1 MFVSYT
7 FEKNEPLRIH
17 FSMQGMQVRSLVWE
31 DPICCGAT
39 EPLCHNW
46 KETHE
51 PQGGSHALQ
60 LRPYSQINK

>member
-1 MFVSYT
+1 
-7 FEKNEPLRIH
+7 
-17 FSMQGMQVRSLVWE
+17 MQGMQVRSLVWE